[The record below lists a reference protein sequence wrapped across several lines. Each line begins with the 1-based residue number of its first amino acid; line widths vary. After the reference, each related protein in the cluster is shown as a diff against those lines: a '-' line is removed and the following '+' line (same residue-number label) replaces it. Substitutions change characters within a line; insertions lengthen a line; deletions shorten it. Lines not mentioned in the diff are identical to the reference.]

1 VEFLEGLGNFTVEWI
16 LPFLFVLTLV
26 VFFHELGHF
35 LVARWN
41 GVAVKVFSVGFGP
54 EIVGF
59 TDRKGTRWKI
69 AWIPLGG
76 YVRFVGDEN
85 VASAAGREAIA
96 KLSEEDLKK
105 AFVAKPVGARAAIV
119 AAGPIANFI
128 LAIVIY
134 AGLFMFAGQAVT
146 APQVDEVQ
154 PDTPAAE
161 AGFQPGD
168 LVVSINGTPIETFTD
183 FQRYVSVRGGET
195 LAVTVERAGQH
206 VDLMVTPAIQESPDG
221 FGGVYRRGQIGIQ
234 RNIGPDDV
242 TIQYL
247 PLTEAIGAAA
257 DEVWFVI
264 SQTVRYAGRIIS
276 GREPPDQLGG
286 PITVARVAG
295 DAASISFV
303 ALVALAAGLSVSIG
317 FVNLLPIPLLD
328 GGHLLFFAIEAIR
341 RRPLGDQAQE
351 VGFRLGF
358 VVVLGLILFVLAL
371 DLARIF

>member
-1 VEFLEGLGNFTVEWI
+1 VEFLERFGSFTVEWI

-54 EIVGF
+54 EILGF

-69 AWIPLGG
+69 SWIPLGG

-85 VASAAGREAIA
+85 VASAAGREALA
-96 KLSEEDLKK
+96 KLSEEERKT

-119 AAGPIANFI
+119 AAGPLANFI

-134 AGLFMFAGQAVT
+134 ACLFMFAGQAVT

-168 LVVSINGTPIETFTD
+168 LVVSINGTAIETFTD
-183 FQRYVSVRGGET
+183 FQRFVSVRGGET
-195 LAVTVERAGQH
+195 LTVTVERDGQPL
-206 VDLMVTPAIQESPDG
+206 VLTVTPAIQESPDG

-234 RNIGPDDV
+234 RNIGPDDL

-247 PLTEAIGAAA
+247 SLPEAIGAAV

-264 SQTVRYAGRIIS
+264 SQTVRYAGRIVT

-295 DAASISFV
+295 DAASISFI

-371 DLARIF
+371 DLTRIF

>member
-1 VEFLEGLGNFTVEWI
+1 VEFLEGIGSFTVQWI

-41 GVAVKVFSVGFGP
+41 CVTVKTFSIGFGP
-54 EIVGF
+54 EIAGF
-59 TDRKGTRWKI
+59 TDRKGTRWKLS
-69 AWIPLGG
+69 WIPLGG
-76 YVRFVGDEN
+76 YVRFLGDEN
-85 VASAAGREAIA
+85 VASAAGRDAIA
-96 KLSEEDLKK
+96 ELTKEELKT
-105 AFVAKPVGARAAIV
+105 AFIAKSVGARAAIV
-119 AAGPIANFI
+119 AAGPVANFI

-134 AGLFMFAGQAVT
+134 TGLFMFAGQAVT
-146 APQVDEVQ
+146 TPEVEEVL

-168 LVVSINGTPIETFTD
+168 LVVSINGTPIQTFTD

-195 LAVTVERAGQH
+195 LTVTVERAGETF
-206 VDLMVTPAIQESPDG
+206 DLVVTPAVQETPDG

-234 RNIGPDDV
+234 RTIGPEDM

-247 PLTEAIGAAA
+247 PLPQAMGAAVN
-257 DEVWFVI
+257 EVWFVI
-264 SQTVRYAGRIIS
+264 SQTVRYVGRIVT

-303 ALVALAAGLSVSIG
+303 ALIALAAGLSVSIG

-341 RRPLGDQAQE
+341 RRPLGDRAQE

-371 DLARIF
+371 DLTRIF